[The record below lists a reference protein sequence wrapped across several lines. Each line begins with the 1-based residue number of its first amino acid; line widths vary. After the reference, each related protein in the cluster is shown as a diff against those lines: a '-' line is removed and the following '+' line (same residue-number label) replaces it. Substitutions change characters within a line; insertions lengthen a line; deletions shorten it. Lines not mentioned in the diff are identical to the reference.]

1 MAKAI
6 SGAAKSSMD
15 FLSKKMGLTG
25 IFIGYVFYMSDGPEM
40 LRVKMATIALAMY
53 LISQKTGDI
62 IELIYHPKNFDVQGF
77 MDRMSKTLTMTGG
90 FLTALFTA
98 NFSPEL
104 QLTSGFIVTIT
115 YLVSQGIY
123 EGVKKYRGLGANPN
137 LGVEVVGTENVR
149 PNVQVTPRQ

>member
-1 MAKAI
+1 MTDKT
-6 SGAAKSSMD
+6 KVQKSMD

-25 IFIGYVFYMSDGPEM
+25 IFIGYVFYMSPGPEN
-40 LRVKMATIALAMY
+40 LRVILAATALILY

-62 IELIYHPKNFDVQGF
+62 IDLIYNPNFFDVQGF
-77 MDRMSKTLTMTGG
+77 MKRMSKTLSMTGG

-104 QLTSGFIVTIT
+104 QLWAGFAVTVT

-123 EGVKKYRGLGANPN
+123 EGVKKYK
-137 LGVEVVGTENVR
+137 GVGKQVKGSGNAP
-149 PNVQVTPRQ
+149 PNVQVPPVN